1 MTLGD
6 KIFQLRKQQGWS
18 QEELAERCQV
28 SRQSVSKWEI
38 NQSVPDLD
46 KLVTLSRIFGVT
58 TDYLL
63 KEEQEETI
71 CQDTG
76 EPVETIWRVSGR
88 EAEDYLAQKGET
100 AVRTAAGTALCVLSP
115 SWLIGLGCL
124 AEYGL
129 LPVTEDQA
137 GGVGLVLLLLMVAA
151 GVYLFISVSSRME
164 PWRYLERDTIQL
176 ESGVA
181 TWVREE
187 RERCVRAA
195 RQKIA
200 LGVVLCVLSPVPL
213 FGCMALTPNEGFY
226 GLATALLLAIVAAG
240 VYFLIEAGSRKSGY
254 DVLLQ
259 EEDYTPEKKRA
270 KRS

>member
-63 KEEQEETI
+63 KEEQEETV

-88 EAEDYLAQKGET
+88 EAEDYLVQKGET

-151 GVYLFISVSSRME
+151 GVYLFHFSEQPDGALEISGAGYHPAGEWCGRLGAGGTGALCGGGPAEDRPGGGALCPVSDSSVCLHGTDLQR
-164 PWRYLERDTIQL
+164 
-176 ESGVA
+176 GVL
-181 TWVREE
+181 
-187 RERCVRAA
+187 RA
-195 RQKIA
+195 
-200 LGVVLCVLSPVPL
+200 
-213 FGCMALTPNEGFY
+213 GCRL
-226 GLATALLLAIVAAG
+226 AAG
-240 VYFLIEAGSRKSGY
+240 HRRGGR
-254 DVLLQ
+254 LLP
-259 EEDYTPEKKRA
+259 DRGGKPEKRV
-270 KRS
+270 